1 MIRSTFSGFAMAQQ
15 ALSANQKA
23 IDVAGQ
29 NLSNINTVGYSRQRL
44 DLASITPIG
53 NSYTSSHNENKVG
66 QGVTMT
72 GVSQIRDPYLD
83 IQYRNQITKVGTADA
98 TDQILESL
106 GNIFDETETAGVRD
120 ALNDV
125 ITQMKL
131 IASSS
136 SSSDES
142 LDLLVRSSFESMIN
156 IIHEKSTA
164 LSDLEEEVADK
175 MDEVLVE
182 NVNSCLEQIAE
193 LNAAIKNSQ
202 VLGNN
207 ALELQDQRNQLID
220 DLATYLPIEVQYQD
234 IASAFGGGVQELTI
248 SFKATDGTVHTLV
261 SNDEYASLDFEV
273 DETAT
278 PMYSLNLQGVG
289 ATTSTD
295 IADLMENG
303 VFKGNM
309 DMLNK
314 SEVFDGSDVKG
325 IGYYEEMFDVFVSQ
339 IADTMNTLNGDPL
352 FTTSDGSTEFT
363 AENIQISKDWITGAT
378 TLNKSGN
385 ATAPDGDYTN
395 ILKMIDALTSDE
407 ISASVTVGG
416 TSVNVYNGTIQ
427 GIYDGIQ
434 NVQALERRTSSTLLN
449 SHLTVLNQITD
460 SKDSVSSVSQD
471 EEVMDL
477 MRYQQ
482 SYNAAS
488 RLMTTM
494 DEILD
499 KLINSTGVVG
509 R

>member
-1 MIRSTFSGFAMAQQ
+1 MIRSTFAGFTMAQQ
-15 ALSANQKA
+15 ALLANQKA

-29 NLSNINTVGYSRQRL
+29 NLSNINTTGYSRQRL

-83 IQYRNQITKVGTADA
+83 IQYRNQITKVGTADSM
-98 TDQILESL
+98 DQILEDI
-106 GNIFDETETAGVRD
+106 GNIFDETEVSGVRD
-120 ALNDV
+120 AFNDV
-125 ITQMKL
+125 ITQLKL

-136 SSSDES
+136 SSSDDS

-156 IIHEKSTA
+156 IIHDKASA
-164 LSDLEEEVADK
+164 LNDLEEEVANK
-175 MDEVLVE
+175 MDDVLVE
-182 NVNSCLEQIAE
+182 NVNSCLEQISQ
-193 LNAAIKNSQ
+193 LNIAIKNSQ
-202 VLGNN
+202 VLGNT
-207 ALELQDQRNQLID
+207 ALELQDRRNQLID
-220 DLATYLPIEVQYQD
+220 DLATYLPIDVKYTD
-234 IASAFGGGVQELTI
+234 IGSAFGVVQELEITFKDTAGNSHVLI
-248 SFKATDGTVHTLV
+248 SGEEAGSFTFDI
-261 SNDEYASLDFEV
+261 
-273 DETAT
+273 DETAD
-278 PMYSLNLQGVG
+278 PVYSLNLQGVG
-289 ATTSTD
+289 ATTVTNVS
-295 IADLMENG
+295 DLIGNG

-314 SEVFDGSDVKG
+314 SEAFDGTDAKG
-325 IGYYEEMFDVFVSQ
+325 IGYYGEMLDVFVGQ
-339 IADTMNTLNGDPL
+339 IAETLNTMNGSDL
-352 FTTSDGSTEFT
+352 FTISDGSGEFT
-363 AENIQISKDWITGAT
+363 AENIRISQEWIEGTV
-378 TLNKSGN
+378 TLNKSGD
-385 ATAPDGDYTN
+385 ATKPDGDYTN

-407 ISASVTVGG
+407 VSVNVTVGG

-434 NVQALERRTSSTLLN
+434 NIQALERRTSSTLLS
-449 SHLTVLNQITD
+449 SHMTVLNEITN

-477 MRYQQ
+477 MKYQQ

-494 DEILD
+494 DELLD